1 MEFNFDKVANALY
14 FRLSQSQKE
23 VHSSEEISEDIIID
37 YDKKGKIVGIEILN
51 FTKKELNLNKL
62 ILMNEDEIVSNLVK
76 GQFLFLLRGKF

>member
-23 VHSSEEISEDIIID
+23 VHSSEEISEDIIVD

-76 GQFLFLLRGKF
+76 CQ

>member
-23 VHSSEEISEDIIID
+23 VQSSEQISEDIIVD

-76 GQFLFLLRGKF
+76 CQ